1 MGAPHNRRLH
11 QSRSRR
17 AQSQE
22 QLRASVRD
30 RALARSR
37 ALKRLLVA
45 GSAALSGLF
54 AAFAAAAFPGRT
66 IKHTAAGAAATESSN
81 SQAQSGG
88 SEPTPLQPPPEAPAG
103 GQSEGAGG
111 QSEGAGGQSEGAG
124 GQPSE
129 GGEAAPPPAGN
140 SETPSTSTGSAEAPA
155 ARATTP
161 SESASN
167 EPVISGGS

>member
-111 QSEGAGGQSEGAG
+111 QSEGAGGQ
-124 GQPSE
+124 PSE